1 MALLTALEFLTV
13 FRLPLLRRRAAD
25 AAEIARSQGLFPLV
39 GLLLGLMLVGLDRGL
54 SGVMPPPATAGL
66 LVVAL
71 VVGTGGLHLDGLA
84 DTCDGLFGG
93 SSPPERLAIMRDSR
107 VGSYGV
113 LAVFCILLLR
123 WAALLSLTSPLRR
136 GALLLAPALGRWAMV
151 GAVAALPYARP
162 EGLGKAMHRA
172 AWPLPTLTAAA
183 IALAASVL
191 LFPAWGAA
199 LFVFA
204 SLVGGLIA
212 FYARSRLGGL
222 TGDVYGA
229 IGECAEVAV
238 LLAAAAGQE
247 TGHLE
252 AWLWR
257 G

>member
-1 MALLTALEFLTV
+1 LALFTALEFLTV
-13 FRLPLLRRRAAD
+13 FRLPLWGRRPAG
-25 AAEIARSQGLFPLV
+25 AEQIARSQGLFPLV
-39 GLLLGLMLVGLDRGL
+39 GLLLGLMLVGLDRAL
-54 SGVMPPPATAGL
+54 SEVMPLPATAAL

-71 VVGTGGLHLDGLA
+71 VVATGGLHLDGLA

-107 VGSYGV
+107 VGSFGV
-113 LAVFCILLLR
+113 LALFCILLLR
-123 WAALLSLTSPLRR
+123 WAAFLSLASPVRR

-151 GAVAALPYARP
+151 GAVAALPYVRP
-162 EGLGKAMHRA
+162 EGLGKEMHRA

-183 IALAASVL
+183 IALAVGLL
-191 LFPAWGAA
+191 LFPAWGVA
-199 LFVFA
+199 LFAIA
-204 SLVGGLIA
+204 SVVGGLIA
-212 FYARSRLGGL
+212 VYARGRLGGL

-229 IGECAEVAV
+229 ISECAEVAV
-238 LLAAAAGQE
+238 LLAMVAGQE

>member
-1 MALLTALEFLTV
+1 LALLTALEFLTV
-13 FRLPLLRRRAAD
+13 FRLPLGGRRPAD
-25 AAEIARSQGLFPLV
+25 AEQIARSQGLFPLV

-54 SGVMPPPATAGL
+54 SEVMPLPATAAL

-71 VVGTGGLHLDGLA
+71 VVATGGLHLDGLA

-107 VGSYGV
+107 VGTFGV
-113 LAVFCILLLR
+113 LALVCVLLLR
-123 WAALLSLTSPLRR
+123 WAAFLSLASPVRR
-136 GALLLAPALGRWAMV
+136 GALLLAPALGRCAMV

-172 AWPLPTLTAAA
+172 AWPFATFIAAA
-183 IALAASVL
+183 IALAAALL
-191 LFPAWGAA
+191 LFPTWGAA
-199 LFVFA
+199 LFAFA

-212 FYARSRLGGL
+212 LHARSRLGGL

-229 IGECAEVAV
+229 ISECAEVAV
-238 LLAAAAGQE
+238 LLAMVAGQE
-247 TGHLE
+247 TGHLD

>member
-13 FRLPLLRRRAAD
+13 FRLPMGGRRPAG
-25 AAEIARSQGLFPLV
+25 AEQIARSQGLFPLV

-54 SGVMPPPATAGL
+54 SGVMPLPATAAL

-71 VVGTGGLHLDGLA
+71 VVATGGLHLDGLA

-107 VGSYGV
+107 VGTFGV
-113 LAVFCILLLR
+113 LALVCVLLLR
-123 WAALLSLTSPLRR
+123 WAAFLSLVSPVRR

-162 EGLGKAMHRA
+162 EGLGRAMHRA
-172 AWPLPTLTAAA
+172 AWPIPTLIAAA
-183 IALAASVL
+183 IALAASLL
-191 LFPAWGAA
+191 LFPAWGIA
-199 LFVFA
+199 LFA
-204 SLVGGLIA
+204 LALLVGGLIA
-212 FYARSRLGGL
+212 LYAGGKLGGL

-229 IGECAEVAV
+229 ISECVEVAV
-238 LLAAAAGQE
+238 LLAIVAGQE